1 MNKTEILI
9 VDGDES
15 TLLQALDAVSGNE
28 SWNSIGV
35 SSDENAIEKFHQ
47 FHFDVLLLA
56 GSIGEQ
62 EARKLQKLFLH
73 QQAHGLVVS
82 YEPTQLNGLAGQIT
96 VALARQK
103 ASHKHSFS
111 VTDDA
116 FKPKVHVQ

>member
-1 MNKTEILI
+1 MNKTEILV
-9 VDGDES
+9 VDTNEPS
-15 TLLQALDAVSGNE
+15 LLQALDTVSSQE

-35 SSDENAIEKFHQ
+35 SSDENAVEKFHQ

-56 GSIGEQ
+56 NSTGEQ

-73 QQAHGLVVS
+73 QQAHGLIIT
-82 YEPTQLNGLAGQIT
+82 YEPTQLNGLVEQIT
-96 VALARQK
+96 LALAKQK

-116 FKPKVHVQ
+116 FKPKVFIQ